1 MLYKFEKGF
10 ISEYINNLYVSVGK
24 DKSVI
29 LNDQKDLNRHFAKEG
44 AQKIRKPM
52 KRCPD
57 QLPTAAV
64 AGNYH
69 KPGDLAPTLIYYLAV
84 PEKPGV
90 HNRPL
95 RAKAEIYSGL
105 HSFFRF

>member
-1 MLYKFEKGF
+1 
-10 ISEYINNLYVSVGK
+10 
-24 DKSVI
+24 
-29 LNDQKDLNRHFAKEG
+29 
-44 AQKIRKPM
+44 M

-69 KPGDLAPTLIYYLAV
+69 KPGDLAQHSFITLQFQ
-84 PEKPGV
+84 KPGV

-105 HSFFRF
+105 HSFSGSRAESVFS